1 MAGQGEHCA
10 HSFRRCW
17 RVACAQK
24 FCFFYAAE
32 IAAAKMLL
40 FFRESV
46 AMDILT
52 KLGVVSKLEVNT
64 IATEFFESP
73 RDRPVSGRY
82 CKRQNTFSGVH
93 LIENGGGITGN
104 SIDTRVPRFSSE
116 STLIL
121 PPIMVSSSFTN
132 DKPKPAP
139 LP

>member
-1 MAGQGEHCA
+1 MPARFGGVGA
-10 HSFRRCW
+10 W
-17 RVACAQK
+17 RVRSNSAV
-24 FCFFYAAE
+24 FYADE
-32 IAAAKMLL
+32 IAAVKMLL
-40 FFRESV
+40 FLRKSA

-82 CKRQNTFSGVH
+82 CKRQNTISGVQ
-93 LIENGGGITGN
+93 LIESRGGITGN